1 MAEGKEELKSPL
13 MGVKE
18 ESKKA
23 DLKLNIQITKIM
35 VSGPITS
42 WHIEIM
48 EIVTD
53 FILLGSKITADGDCS
68 HETKKLAPC
77 KESYDKPRQHIKKQR
92 HHFADRGPYSQSYG
106 FSSSQY
112 GCENWTMKEAEY
124 RQINAFKLWFWRRLK
139 SPLDFKEINPVN
151 RKGNQS

>member
-1 MAEGKEELKSPL
+1 MFVPW
-13 MGVKE
+13 
-18 ESKKA
+18 KK
-23 DLKLNIQITKIM
+23 
-35 VSGPITS
+35 
-42 WHIEIM
+42 
-48 EIVTD
+48 
-53 FILLGSKITADGDCS
+53 
-68 HETKKLAPC
+68 
-77 KESYDKPRQHIKKQR
+77 SYDKPIQHIKKQR

-151 RKGNQS
+151 RKGNQPCVFIGRTDAEAPTLWPSDVKSQLTRKDPDSGKDGRQKEKRVTEDETVG